1 MALPE
6 ESNSGF
12 NYVLGLDWEEPT
24 PHAGSPGNY
33 LALGVCFSEMGF
45 QSSRSTQEEEVSCGT
60 LITPGRQT
68 SSLTVTA
75 IEDPDTTCD
84 IAGMLEYAY
93 KNNRTIYWV
102 RWNGL
107 TGGRRRWGKA
117 VVTSV
122 SEAGTREAARTTY
135 TLTVQGDYE
144 ETSRFFQPTNCDLH
158 PNAV

>member
-12 NYVLGLDWEEPT
+12 NYVLGLDWESPT
-24 PHAGSPGNY
+24 PNPGTQSNY
-33 LALGVCFSEMGF
+33 LALGVCFSENGF
-45 QSSRSTQEEEVSCGT
+45 QSSRSTQGEEVSCGT

-75 IEDPDTTCD
+75 IEDPDTTCN
-84 IAGMLEYAY
+84 IAGMLEHAY
-93 KNNRTIYWV
+93 KTNRTIYWL
-102 RWNGL
+102 RWNGIN
-107 TGGRRRWGKA
+107 GGRRRWGRA

-135 TLTVQGDYE
+135 TLTVQGDYGE
-144 ETSRFFQPTNCDLH
+144 WSRDFSPTDCDLH